1 MGSSMYPGGKGAS
14 VMLGC
19 RSREQLAGRGEEQP
33 HLIIKVGGQIL
44 HHFSIV
50 CRPADFS

>member
-19 RSREQLAGRGEEQP
+19 RSREQLAGRGEGREEDRA
-33 HLIIKVGGQIL
+33 LGLVI
-44 HHFSIV
+44 
-50 CRPADFS
+50 